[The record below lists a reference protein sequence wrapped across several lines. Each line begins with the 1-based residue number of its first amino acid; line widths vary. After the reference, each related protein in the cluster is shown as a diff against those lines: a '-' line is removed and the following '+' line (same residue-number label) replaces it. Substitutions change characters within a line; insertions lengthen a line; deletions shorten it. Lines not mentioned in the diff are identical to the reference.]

1 MKVAC
6 CGEHTTHSSHPEF
19 LPEYPGRLATLL
31 GCDVGNF
38 GFATAVV
45 TQAVAGPAVAGG
57 GKARLYQETQ
67 AAAQC
72 IAFEPDILVLGPF
85 GKHDALG
92 PFSTH
97 DTYDA
102 EPLFSMDEFT
112 AGLLQ
117 LVKWAT
123 DIAGAR
129 RVLLALPIPYPFGST
144 AHTIS
149 KVVLPATQEAAK
161 KMSLQTI
168 DLHTAF
174 AGRREAFS
182 DADHLQD
189 ADIDLMAR
197 TVAAAISSE
206 PKL

>member
-1 MKVAC
+1 MNCPLAALAVLIGVDGYLRPRELLSIRVGDLKRPTSAAVKHWVILLYPTGRGETSKV
-6 CGEHTTHSSHPEF
+6 GEQDDTIILDS
-19 LPEYPGRLATLL
+19 GRMEWL
-31 GCDVGNF
+31 G
-38 GFATAVV
+38 AVLE
-45 TQAVAGPAVAGG
+45 A
-57 GKARLYQETQ
+57 
-67 AAAQC
+67 
-72 IAFEPDILVLGPF
+72 I
-85 GKHDALG
+85 
-92 PFSTH
+92 STR
-97 DTYDA
+97 DPA